1 MKKTNV
7 LITGG
12 SGLLASNI
20 ALLKRKDWNIKLLTR
35 NHIVKLRD
43 VSAESCSLEDVKS
56 IITVIEEFK
65 PEVVIH
71 SAGLTNVDLCEKKKY
86 SSYLANVLIAKN
98 VAEACSGFKSLKLVH
113 ISTDHLYDKI
123 GFSSESNIN
132 LVNTYARTKF
142 LGEQV
147 CTAPRSLIIRTNFFG
162 KSKLPGRKSLSD
174 WIIEKLEA
182 GEKVRAFNDV
192 YFNPLSIE
200 TLVKLIKI
208 SVIKDLKGIYNVSS
222 KNGLSKY
229 DFAKTLAKEMNYN
242 PNQIESISIDQHLN
256 LGAKR
261 PKSMMMDCTKFE
273 AATNLSMPELAVEI
287 KIAANG
293 YQL

>member
-1 MKKTNV
+1 MRL
-7 LITGG
+7 LILG
-12 SGLLASNI
+12 STGLLGQYLAMQFPTADYTPILHGFSN
-20 ALLKRKDWNIKLLTR
+20 
-35 NHIVKLRD
+35 
-43 VSAESCSLEDVKS
+43 SAEVCFDCSDKLEVLDQINSIQPDLIINLIGLTDV
-56 IITVIEEFK
+56 ERCERE
-65 PEVVIH
+65 PEVATKLNIT
-71 SAGLTNVDLCEKKKY
+71 AI
-86 SSYLANVLIAKN
+86 ANVINA
-98 VAEACSGFKSLKLVH
+98 VRLKKAPTKVVH
-113 ISTDHLYDKI
+113 ISTDHVYDRI
-123 GFSSESNIN
+123 GLSSESNIN

-261 PKSMMMDCTKFE
+261 PKGMMMDCTKFE

-287 KIAANG
+287 KTAANG